1 MQTPDDT
8 PSKDRHMN
16 RFARWMTPFS
26 IVLLAACST
35 SPTIERPAVSLPSD
49 WGTKNTIQPDDS
61 TVDWQTIITD
71 ERLLA
76 LVQLALDNSQDLQ
89 RAAAQARQLQA
100 QFRIREAEHSPAL
113 AGVASGNR
121 QGIGGSGQ
129 STRQYTVGISITE
142 WELDFFGRLQSL
154 QDASLA
160 QFLASQEAQRALR
173 WSLIAGV
180 AHAWLDVQAAEAQLE
195 LSRQALQNRE
205 QTLHLIEAR
214 RRQGT
219 VSDIDVW
226 QARGLIAQARALLAE
241 QQRQRDAAEI
251 QLTGLVGLPLDRPL
265 DESLLTAKP
274 DRPLALQE
282 VPANLP
288 SDVLL
293 ERPDV
298 RAAEWQLAAAQAQI
312 GAARAAFFPRI
323 SLTAGFG
330 SASSDLGHLMS
341 SGTWGWT
348 LAPQA
353 ILPIFNAG
361 TNRAQLEAAE
371 AARDAAVAQYQKAI
385 QTAFAEVQEALN
397 ARESLQQQWQAQTD
411 LLEAETQRLRRVARL
426 QERGVTNRLEW
437 LDAERSALEVQRAWV
452 QVRHAIE
459 HNRVTALRVL
469 GG

>member
-16 RFARWMTPFS
+16 RFARWMTPFA

-100 QFRIREAEHSPAL
+100 QFRIREAERSPAL